1 MSERPYTPPASRVA
15 DRPEASPPFPRPKQ
29 VTVAVSLLWVGL
41 ALGILAD
48 FLNAARDPEGV
59 LNAGALASVVV
70 LFAIQ
75 ATLYVFTY
83 RGRNWARIGVL
94 ILFVLIG
101 LLLLIPN
108 PKPPGVLENTVD
120 VVGLVMTLIALYLL
134 FSRPGSLWFRPRE

>member
-29 VTVAVSLLWVGL
+29 VTVAVSLLWVSL
-41 ALGILAD
+41 ALDIPVWFLA
-48 FLNAARDPEGV
+48 AARDQEM
-59 LNAGALASVVV
+59 LNAGPLAFVVV

-75 ATLYVFTY
+75 VTLYVFTY

-94 ILFVLIG
+94 ILFVLDG
-101 LLLLIPN
+101 LVFLIPN
-108 PKPPGVLENTVD
+108 PKPPGVLENTLD

-134 FSRPGSLWFRPRE
+134 FSRPGALWFRPRE